1 MALAATAA
9 ILQLRHATLGKNGSK
24 QIDMTQVRNGRPAAV
39 RDTTGGHYDHI
50 DIPTHGPLGRGV
62 LRLY

>member
-1 MALAATAA
+1 MALSATAT

-24 QIDMTQVRNGRPAAV
+24 QSNMAQVRNGRLAAV
-39 RDTTGGHYDHI
+39 RDTTAGHYDHI
-50 DIPTHGPLGRGV
+50 DVPTHWPLGRGV